1 MTEKNPIEKEM
12 EKLDA
17 QWETFVESGRPILR
31 WNIDPDANQLM
42 AGFLK
47 MREQFDET
55 SGEFFVALHSE
66 FSSLDRFGFD
76 LSDEL
81 NREIAAGVAASAED
95 EDDENPEDAFT
106 WRAPDPK
113 KALSGHDALYK
124 SCHQILEAFADY
136 FSTLV
141 IAIWPHEVKDLKAW
155 RRWLQLACEIHRD
168 YKLWGGN
175 LKWII
180 IDNAQRPAFAKLAQ
194 DYPTQIFSQTP
205 PLNLREAMN
214 KIMEEA
220 DDGSPGAAFRQCFV
234 DMNYAVQ
241 NNDIPA
247 LRSRSER
254 ALTIAGEQA
263 WFDMQCSVLLLR
275 ASGYLNAKQAEKAL
289 QDYQQAQ
296 QCALQ
301 GIEAERPGCDK
312 LLFQAH
318 ISEASA
324 YLSEKRYE
332 EAAKSYRR
340 SADIA
345 EAQEDAMMCMESW
358 RLQCYCL
365 ERLKLK
371 GYAWESA
378 LRGLKA
384 AGLIDPEQRQ
394 YTTLPYLGETLLRV
408 APTRED
414 KDYVHEAMAALLGEG
429 WREAHAARAETV

>member
-1 MTEKNPIEKEM
+1 MTDKNPIEREL

-17 QWETFVESGRPILR
+17 QWETFVESERPILR
-31 WNIDPDANQLM
+31 WCIDPDAGQLV
-42 AGFLK
+42 AAFLK

-66 FSSLDRFGFD
+66 FLSLESFGYD
-76 LSDEL
+76 LAEEL

-95 EDDENPEDAFT
+95 EDGDEEVFS
-106 WRAPDPK
+106 WRAPDPN

-124 SCHQILEAFADY
+124 SCHQILDAFSDY

-141 IAIWPHEVKDLKAW
+141 IAIQPHAVSDIKKLQ
-155 RRWLQLACEIHRD
+155 RWLQLACEIHRD

-194 DYPTQIFSQTP
+194 DYSAQIFSQTP

-220 DDGSPGAAFRQCFV
+220 DDGSPGAEFRQCFV

-241 NNDIPA
+241 NNDLPA
-247 LRSRSER
+247 LQRRSER
-254 ALTIAGEQA
+254 ALVIAAEQA
-263 WFDMQCSVLLLR
+263 WFDMQCSTLLLR
-275 ASGYLNAKQAEKAL
+275 ASGYLNAKLPEKAL
-289 QDYQQAQ
+289 MDYQQAQ
-296 QCALQ
+296 QCALK
-301 GIEAERPGCDK
+301 GVEAERPGCDK

-318 ISEASA
+318 MSEASA

-332 EAAKSYRR
+332 EAAKRFRR

-345 EAQEDAMMCMESW
+345 ETQEDAMMCVESW
-358 RLQCYCL
+358 RLQSYCL

-384 AGLIDPEQRQ
+384 AEAIEPEQRR
-394 YTTLPYLGETLLRV
+394 YTTLSYLGETLLRV
-408 APTRED
+408 APTKED
-414 KDYVHEAMAALLGEG
+414 KDYVHATMSELLGEA
-429 WREAHAARAETV
+429 WREAPAAKAETV